1 MTPTPAPTSAARRPS
16 RSNFSKL
23 PSTKPA
29 WMFRAPNAIRTH
41 KTRIHDRKDHPLY
54 QWTDERL
61 GLSELAAFA
70 RHKTVPVHSQS
81 FWYYWGGIS
90 LFLFLVQCFTG
101 VLLLV
106 YYRPGAEA
114 YESVRQITFVMHFG
128 WLIRSAHAWAAN
140 LMIFAILV
148 HMFSVFF
155 MKAYRKPREFGWL
168 SGMALLGIASVFG
181 FSGYLLPM
189 DELSYF
195 ATKVGLQIPMAI
207 PYDRRGLANML
218 RGGPD
223 VSEFTV
229 QRFFALHVVVLP
241 ALFLPLLAF
250 HLWLVQRHGNAVPP
264 SEEAKPAGERKTIP
278 FMPNFLRKDLAMWLI
293 SLNILALLASVFP
306 WALGKQ
312 YDSLA
317 PAPIGHSSRVVLHEP
332 LRNAQAAGHG
342 QVAAGRARRD
352 RRHPALHSRHRALDS
367 DSLLRHQKESGQR
380 ARAAHYFGLLA
391 VYRPAGHHRHRL
403 LDHSR

>member
-1 MTPTPAPTSAARRPS
+1 MTTETIAAPKTAA
-16 RSNFSKL
+16 
-23 PSTKPA
+23 TKVYD
-29 WMFRAPNAIRTH
+29 WV
-41 KTRIHDRKDHPLY
+41 
-54 QWTDERL
+54 DERL

-106 YYRPGAEA
+106 YYRPGVEA
-114 YESVRQITFVMHFG
+114 FESVRQITFVMHFG
-128 WLIRSAHAWAAN
+128 WLIRSAHAWSAN

-148 HMFSVFF
+148 HMFSVYF
-155 MKAYRKPREFGWL
+155 MKAYRKPRELGWL

-195 ATKVGLQIPMAI
+195 ATKVGLQIPAVIPFIGTAI
-207 PYDRRGLANML
+207 ASML
-218 RGGPD
+218 RGGPE

-241 ALFLPLLAF
+241 ALFLPLLGF
-250 HLWLVQRHGNAVPP
+250 HLWLVQRYGNAVPP
-264 SEEAKPAGERKTIP
+264 SEEAKPAAERKNIP

-293 SLNILALLASVFP
+293 SLNVLALLASVFP

-312 YDSLA
+312 FDLNSTTPVPA
-317 PAPIGHSSRVVLHEP
+317 PAGIHPEWYFMSPFEMLKLLGNVLPGASGEI
-332 LRNAQAAGHG
+332 AGILLFTLG
-342 QVAAGRARRD
+342 I
-352 RRHPALHSRHRALDS
+352 ALWVLIPFYDIK
-367 DSLLRHQKESGQR
+367 KESGQR

-391 VYRPAGHHRHRL
+391 VFAL
-403 LDHSR
+403 LATTVIGYWTIR

>member
-1 MTPTPAPTSAARRPS
+1 MT
-16 RSNFSKL
+16 
-23 PSTKPA
+23 TKTA
-29 WMFRAPNAIRTH
+29 SIYDWV
-41 KTRIHDRKDHPLY
+41 
-54 QWTDERL
+54 DERL

-70 RHKTVPVHSQS
+70 RHKTVPAHSQS

-128 WLIRSAHAWAAN
+128 WLIRSAHSWSAN

-168 SGMALLGIASVFG
+168 SGMALLGLASVFG

-195 ATKVGLQIPMAI
+195 ATKVGLEIPTAI
-207 PYDRRGLANML
+207 PLVGPIISNML
-218 RGGPD
+218 RGGLE
-223 VSEFTV
+223 VNEFTV

-241 ALFLPLLAF
+241 ALFLPLLGF

-264 SEEAKPAGERKTIP
+264 AKRPGPPTNARPCRSSPTSCARIWACGSSRSTSWRCWPP
-278 FMPNFLRKDLAMWLI
+278 FFRG
-293 SLNILALLASVFP
+293 P
-306 WALGKQ
+306 WAGR
-312 YDSLA
+312 
-317 PAPIGHSSRVVLHEP
+317 PIRWFP
-332 LRNAQAAGHG
+332 
-342 QVAAGRARRD
+342 
-352 RRHPALHSRHRALDS
+352 P
-367 DSLLRHQKESGQR
+367 
-380 ARAAHYFGLLA
+380 
-391 VYRPAGHHRHRL
+391 RPAFTPSGT
-403 LDHSR
+403 S

>member
-1 MTPTPAPTSAARRPS
+1 MTTKHTTSIYD
-16 RSNFSKL
+16 
-23 PSTKPA
+23 
-29 WMFRAPNAIRTH
+29 WV
-41 KTRIHDRKDHPLY
+41 
-54 QWTDERL
+54 DERL

-128 WLIRSAHAWAAN
+128 WLIRSAHAWSAN
-140 LMIFAILV
+140 LMIFSILV
-148 HMFSVFF
+148 HMFSVYF

-195 ATKVGLQIPMAI
+195 ATKVGLQIPAAI
-207 PYDRRGLANML
+207 PCVGPAIANML
-218 RGGPD
+218 RGGPE

-241 ALFLPLLAF
+241 AIFLPLLAF
-250 HLWLVQRHGNAVPP
+250 HLWLVQRHGNAAAALAKKPSPPP
-264 SEEAKPAGERKTIP
+264 SARPCRSCPTSCARIWPCG
-278 FMPNFLRKDLAMWLI
+278 
-293 SLNILALLASVFP
+293 
-306 WALGKQ
+306 
-312 YDSLA
+312 
-317 PAPIGHSSRVVLHEP
+317 SSRSTFSP
-332 LRNAQAAGHG
+332 CWPRSFP
-342 QVAAGRARRD
+342 GRWASRPIRSCPRRWAFI
-352 RRHPALHSRHRALDS
+352 P
-367 DSLLRHQKESGQR
+367 SGT
-380 ARAAHYFGLLA
+380 
-391 VYRPAGHHRHRL
+391 
-403 LDHSR
+403 S

>member
-1 MTPTPAPTSAARRPS
+1 MTSKTIATSVYD
-16 RSNFSKL
+16 
-23 PSTKPA
+23 
-29 WMFRAPNAIRTH
+29 WV
-41 KTRIHDRKDHPLY
+41 
-54 QWTDERL
+54 DERL
-61 GLSELAAFA
+61 GLTELAAFA

-114 YESVRQITFVMHFG
+114 FESVRQITFVMHFG
-128 WLIRSAHAWAAN
+128 WLIRSAHAWSAN
-140 LMIFAILV
+140 LMIFSIVV

-155 MKAYRKPREFGWL
+155 MKAYRKPRELGWL
-168 SGMALLGIASVFG
+168 SGMALLGIATVFG

-195 ATKVGLQIPMAI
+195 ATKVGLEIPASIPWIGTAI
-207 PYDRRGLANML
+207 ANML
-218 RGGPD
+218 RGGPE

-241 ALFLPLLAF
+241 ALFLPLLGF
-250 HLWLVQRHGNAVPP
+250 HLWLVQKHGNAVPP
-264 SEEAKPAGERKTIP
+264 SEEAKPASERKSMP

-306 WALGKQ
+306 WTLGKQ
-312 YDSLA
+312 YDALA
-317 PAPIGHSSRVVLHEP
+317 PAPLGIHPEWYFMSPFEMLKLLGNILPGAIGEIAGMLLVGVALVLWLLIP
-332 LRNAQAAGHG
+332 FYDSTSASGRRGRN
-342 QVAAGRARRD
+342 
-352 RRHPALHSRHRALDS
+352 
-367 DSLLRHQKESGQR
+367 
-380 ARAAHYFGLLA
+380 AHYFGLLA
-391 VYRPAGHHRHRL
+391 VFAL
-403 LDHSR
+403 LTTTLIGYWTIR

>member
-1 MTPTPAPTSAARRPS
+1 MTSKTITS
-16 RSNFSKL
+16 NVYD
-23 PSTKPA
+23 
-29 WMFRAPNAIRTH
+29 WV
-41 KTRIHDRKDHPLY
+41 
-54 QWTDERL
+54 DERL

-114 YESVRQITFVMHFG
+114 YESVRQITFMMHFG
-128 WLIRSAHAWAAN
+128 WLIRSAHSWSAN
-140 LMIFAILV
+140 LMIFSILV

-155 MKAYRKPREFGWL
+155 IKAYRKPREFGWL
-168 SGMALLGIASVFG
+168 SGMALLGLASVFG

-195 ATKVGLQIPMAI
+195 ATKVGLQIPVAI
-207 PYDRRGLANML
+207 PLIGSAIANML

-241 ALFLPLLAF
+241 AIFLPLLGF
-250 HLWLVQRHGNAVPP
+250 HLWLVQKHGNALPP
-264 SEEAKPAGERKTIP
+264 SEEEKPAIQRKSMP
-278 FMPNFLRKDLAMWLI
+278 FMPNFMRKDLAMWLI
-293 SLNILALLASVFP
+293 LLNILALLASVFP
-306 WALGKQ
+306 WSLGKPF
-312 YDSLA
+312 DSLA
-317 PAPIGHSSRVVLHEP
+317 PAPAGIHPEWYFMSPFEMLKLLGSFLPGESGEIAGILLFTLGIVLWILIP
-332 LRNAQAAGHG
+332 FYDKNKQ
-342 QVAAGRARRD
+342 
-352 RRHPALHSRHRALDS
+352 
-367 DSLLRHQKESGQR
+367 SGQR

-391 VYRPAGHHRHRL
+391 VVAL
-403 LDHSR
+403 LATTVIGYWTIR